1 MDIKQTQASGIK
13 EGNYVIFDNIAC
25 VVKSVEKSKTGKHG
39 SAKCKI
45 EAVGLID
52 GKKIIKILPG
62 SDNVQVPIIEKKTA
76 QVLSVHGENANVMD
90 TETFET
96 FDLSVSEELRDS
108 VVEGVQVIYWTI
120 LGNRVIKQV
129 K

>member
-1 MDIKQTQASGIK
+1 MDTRQEQATGIK

-25 VVKSVEKSKTGKHG
+25 VVKSVQKSKTGKHG
-39 SAKCKI
+39 SAKCRI
-45 EAVGLID
+45 EAVGIID
-52 GKKIIKILPG
+52 GRKIIKIVPG
-62 SDNVQVPIIEKKTA
+62 SDNIDVPIIEKRSA
-76 QVLSVHGENANVMD
+76 QVLSVHDNMANAMD

-96 FDLSVSEELRDS
+96 FDLKIIDDLKDD

-120 LGNRVIKQV
+120 LGEKMIKQV